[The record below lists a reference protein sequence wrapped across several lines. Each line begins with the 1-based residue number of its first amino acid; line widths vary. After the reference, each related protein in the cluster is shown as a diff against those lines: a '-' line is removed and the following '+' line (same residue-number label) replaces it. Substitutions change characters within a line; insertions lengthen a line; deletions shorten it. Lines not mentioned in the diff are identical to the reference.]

1 MRNAQVAVTQA
12 SGHGAKKWRIAAEEL
27 VKPND
32 EMHAKS

>member
-1 MRNAQVAVTQA
+1 MRKSQLPKPAGDGAQ
-12 SGHGAKKWRIAAEEL
+12 KWRIAAEEL